1 MLIFSCAILKAARHA
16 SEAASA
22 LCEARGLRTQ
32 LELMRDQYAAVRRNS
47 NPIPH
52 SSSAG
57 CSGGG
62 GNETIDLDKAKV
74 CLLCR
79 LAACISC
86 IITNFVMN
94 FSGFCSVGMWRSCEN
109 GCCQP

>member
-1 MLIFSCAILKAARHA
+1 MLSILIFSCAIFKAARHA

-32 LELMRDQYAAVRRNS
+32 LELMRDQYATVRRNS
-47 NPIPH
+47 NPIPP
-52 SSSAG
+52 SSSTG

-62 GNETIDLDKAKV
+62 GNETMDLAKAKV

-79 LAACISC
+79 FAACFSC
-86 IITNFVMN
+86 VITDLVMN
-94 FSGFCSVGMWRSCEN
+94 FSGFCSVGN
-109 GCCQP
+109 